1 MRVTTG
7 GLHMGEA
14 CRMISQTIS
23 HYKIVEKLGG
33 GGMGVVYKAT
43 DTRLHRFV
51 ALKFLPPDLTQDA
64 QALARFQREARA
76 ASALNHPNI
85 CTIYDIGEQDGQA
98 FIAMEY
104 LEGTTLKHL
113 IRGTPIDNERLLS
126 LAIDIAD
133 ALDAAHSE
141 GIVHRDIK
149 PANIFVTKRGTAK
162 ILDFGLAK
170 LTVATDGA
178 GKTMTVEATAVEE
191 TEHLTHPGSTVG
203 TAAYMSPEQ
212 AKGKQLDSRT
222 DLFSFGAVLYEM
234 GTGALPFRG
243 DTSATIFD
251 GILNRPPLRP
261 LRLNPD
267 LPPKLEEI
275 ISKALEKDRDLRYQV
290 ASEMRA
296 DLRRLKRE
304 TSSSGSGQA
313 ASGFAAEPAQGAA
326 SVSALAPPVGQSGS
340 SAASLP
346 SDSSAVIAVVR
357 QHKWVAMGIG
367 LAALI
372 VLAVAGYGVYSIFHT
387 GPVGFQTFS
396 IEQVTTSGKAALT
409 AISPDARYILTVM
422 NEKGLQ
428 SLWLR
433 NLPTSSDTQVM
444 APSPASY
451 KSLAFSPDGNYLYF
465 IKAVDATNTNFDLY
479 RAPVLGGTAQT
490 VVRGIDSDLTF
501 SPDGRRIAFARTNA
515 PEAGKYALMTVNL
528 DGTDEKIS
536 LAAAPASDVPSSVA
550 WSPGGGEI
558 AFRLLKPGKA
568 LGGIGLLNIGSS
580 KVDTFATFEDKLTLD
595 FKWLPEG
602 KGLLA
607 LYSQKGPDYFQRS
620 QIGFIPEGNGT
631 FQPITRDTNSYA
643 TLTLSSD
650 GKTLATVQT
659 KTSQNLY
666 LLRGASGQ
674 ASELSTVLPQGQSVN
689 WFDWTADGNLVFTD
703 FTRLLRTGI
712 DQAVPT
718 RLMGDA
724 NAAIVEAA
732 GCGSHYLTFSWAFH
746 EGTNSTNIWRA
757 NTDGTSPVKLT
768 AGKNDRGP
776 VCSADEKWVYYWNLE
791 LQQLWR
797 VPLNGSGKP
806 EMVPRSVVPRTFPA
820 GTGLSV
826 SPDGRLAYVLAT
838 VPTPEDPYPQYK
850 VALLNLSSA
859 DAPVQLMDADD
870 RISSGGL
877 SFAPDGKA
885 VAYPIRESGVDNLW
899 VQPIDGSPG
908 KQVTSFSGEQIFVF
922 HWSPDGKSLGLL
934 RGHTDSDVVLIKESA
949 Q

>member
-1 MRVTTG
+1 
-7 GLHMGEA
+7 
-14 CRMISQTIS
+14 MISQTIS

-51 ALKFLPPDLTQDA
+51 ALKFLPPDLTEDA

-113 IRGTPIDNERLLS
+113 IRGTPVDNERLLS

-149 PANIFVTKRGTAK
+149 PANIFVTKRGSAK

-170 LTVATDGA
+170 LTQVTDAA
-178 GKTMTVEATAVEE
+178 GKTMTVEATAAQD
-191 TEHLTHPGSTVG
+191 TDHLTHPGSTVG

-212 AKGKQLDSRT
+212 AKGKQLDART

-234 GTGALPFRG
+234 ATGALPFRG

-313 ASGFAAEPAQGAA
+313 ASGFAAEPGHSGAPVA
-326 SVSALAPPVGQSGS
+326 ATSATVPSPLATGSGS
-340 SAASLP
+340 SSATLP
-346 SDSSAVIAVVR
+346 SDSSAVIAVVK
-357 QHKWVAMGIG
+357 QHKWVVMSIG
-367 LAALI
+367 LAALV
-372 VLAVAGYGVYSIFHT
+372 VLAVAGFGVYSLFHT
-387 GPVGFQTFS
+387 APARFQTFS
-396 IEQVTTSGKAALT
+396 ITQVTTSGKAALT

-465 IKAVDATNTNFDLY
+465 IRAVDATNTNFDLY

-490 VVRGIDSDLTF
+490 VARGIDSDITF
-501 SPDGRRIAFARTNA
+501 SPDGKRIAFARANA

-528 DGTDEKIS
+528 DGAEEKIA
-536 LAAAPASDVPSSVA
+536 LAAAPASDVPTSVA
-550 WSPGGGEI
+550 WSPDGAEI
-558 AFRLLKPGKA
+558 AFRLLRPGKA
-568 LGGIGLLNIGSS
+568 LGGIGLLNLGSS
-580 KVDTFATFEDKLTLD
+580 KTDSFVTFDDRVTRD
-595 FKWLPEG
+595 FKWLPDRA
-602 KGLLA
+602 GLLA
-607 LYSQKGPDYFQRS
+607 LYSQKGPDYFQRA
-620 QIGFIPEGNGT
+620 QIGFVPEGKGE
-631 FQPITRDTNSYA
+631 FHPITRDTNGYA

-659 KTSQNLY
+659 KTSRNLY
-666 LLRGASGQ
+666 LQRLSNGQ
-674 ASELSTVLPQGQSVN
+674 AGELSSVLPQGQAVN
-689 WFDWTADGNLVFTD
+689 WFDWTQDGNVVFTD
-703 FTRLLRTGI
+703 FTRILRSGI
-712 DQAVPT
+712 GQAEPT
-718 RLMGDA
+718 RLVGDP
-724 NAAIVEAA
+724 NAAIVEVA
-732 GCGSHYLTFSWAFH
+732 GCGSHSLAFSWAFH
-746 EGTNSTNIWRA
+746 EGTNSTNIWRS
-757 NTDGTSPVKLT
+757 NGDGSSPTKLT
-768 AGKNDRGP
+768 DGKNDRGP
-776 VCSADEKWVYYWNLE
+776 VCSADDKWVYYWNLE

-797 VPLNGSGKP
+797 VALNGSGKP
-806 EMVPRSVVPRTFPA
+806 ELVPRSLVPRTVPA
-820 GTGLSV
+820 GTGLSL
-826 SPDGRLAYVLAT
+826 SPDGKFLAYMVAT
-838 VPTPEDPYPQYK
+838 VTTAEDPYPQYK
-850 VALLNLSSA
+850 VAFLNLLSA
-859 DAPVQLMDADD
+859 DAAPQLIDADE
-870 RISSGGL
+870 RISTIGL
-877 SFAPDGKA
+877 SFTPDGKA
-885 VAYPIRESGVDNLW
+885 VVYPIGESGVDNLW
-899 VQPIDGSPG
+899 VQPIDGAQG
-908 KQVTSFSGEQIFVF
+908 KQLTSFTAEQIFAF

-934 RGHTDSDVVLIKESA
+934 RGHTDSDVVLIKESV

>member
-1 MRVTTG
+1 
-7 GLHMGEA
+7 
-14 CRMISQTIS
+14 MINQTIS

-33 GGMGVVYKAT
+33 GGMGIVYKAT
-43 DTRLHRFV
+43 DTRLLRFV
-51 ALKFLPPDLTQDA
+51 ALKFLPPDLCRDA

-85 CTIYDIGEQDGQA
+85 CTIYDIGEHDGQA
-98 FIAMEY
+98 FIAMEF
-104 LEGTTLKHL
+104 LDGWTLKHS
-113 IRGTPIDNERLLS
+113 IRGAPMDNERLLS

-133 ALDAAHSE
+133 ALDAAHTE

-162 ILDFGLAK
+162 VLDFGLAK
-170 LTVATDGA
+170 LTPVTDA
-178 GKTMTVEATAVEE
+178 AEKTRTVEATAAENV
-191 TEHLTHPGSTVG
+191 EHLTNPGATVG

-234 GTGALPFRG
+234 ATGALPFRG

-304 TSSSGSGQA
+304 ASSSSTGQA
-313 ASGFAAEPAQGAA
+313 ASGFSPGPPDSNEAPLHTPAPSA
-326 SVSALAPPVGQSGS
+326 SP
-340 SAASLP
+340 P
-346 SDSSAVIAVVR
+346 SDSSAVIAVVK
-357 QHKWVAMGIG
+357 QHKWIVAAIG
-367 LAALI
+367 LAAVL
-372 VLAVAGYGVYSIFHT
+372 VLAVAGFGVYSMFRA
-387 GPVGFQTFS
+387 GPAHFQTFS
-396 IEQVTTSGKAALT
+396 ITQITASGKAALT

-433 NLPTSSDTQVM
+433 NLPTSSDTQVIP
-444 APSPASY
+444 PSPASY

-490 VVRGIDSDLTF
+490 VVRGIDSDITF
-501 SPDGRRIAFARTNA
+501 SPDGHRIAFARSNA
-515 PEAGKYALMTVNL
+515 PEAGKYGLITVNL
-528 DGTDEKIS
+528 DGTDEKVLQVAS
-536 LAAAPASDVPSSVA
+536 PASDTPASVA
-550 WSPGGGEI
+550 WSPDGKQL
-558 AFRLLKPGKA
+558 AYRLLRPGKS
-568 LGGIGLLNIGSS
+568 LGGIALFDLGTGQVEN
-580 KVDTFATFEDKLTLD
+580 FATFDDKLTLD
-595 FKWLPEG
+595 FKWLPDG
-602 KGLLA
+602 NGLLA

-620 QIGFIPEGNGT
+620 QIGFIPAGGSPLH
-631 FQPITRDTNSYA
+631 PITRDTNSYA
-643 TLTLSSD
+643 TLGLSTD

-659 KTSQNLY
+659 KTSENLY
-666 LLRGASGQ
+666 LLRGSD
-674 ASELSTVLPQGQSVN
+674 LTPVLPQGQSAY
-689 WFDWTADGNLVFTD
+689 WFDWTAEGNLIFTD
-703 FTRLLRTGI
+703 FTRLLRTSL

-718 RLMGDA
+718 RLLGDP
-724 NAAIVEAA
+724 NAAIVELA
-732 GCGSHYLTFSWAFH
+732 GCGSHYLVYSWAFH
-746 EGTNSTNIWRA
+746 EGTNSTNVWRA
-757 NTDGTSPVKLT
+757 NPDGTNPVKLT
-768 AGKNDRGP
+768 DGKNDRNP
-776 VCSADEKWVYYWNLE
+776 VCSADEKWAYYWNLE

-797 VPLNGSGKP
+797 VPVKGPGKS
-806 EMVPRSVVPRTFPA
+806 EMLPNSVVPRTFPA
-820 GTGLSV
+820 GIGLSI
-826 SPDGRLAYVLAT
+826 SPDGKFLAYVLAT

-850 VALLNLSSA
+850 VAFLDLSVA
-859 DAPVQLMDADD
+859 GATPQLVDADE

-877 SFAPDGKA
+877 SFAPDGGA
-885 VAYPIRESGVDNLW
+885 IAYPIRESGVDNLW
-899 VQPIDGSPG
+899 VQPMRGSQG
-908 KQVTSFSGEQIFVF
+908 KQVTSFTSEQIFAF
-922 HWSPDGKSLGLL
+922 RWSPDGKSLALL
-934 RGHTDSDVVLIKESA
+934 RGHTDSDVVLIRESV

>member
-1 MRVTTG
+1 
-7 GLHMGEA
+7 
-14 CRMISQTIS
+14 MISQTIS

-51 ALKFLPPDLTQDA
+51 ALKFLPPDLVQDA

-85 CTIYDIGEQDGQA
+85 CTIYDIGECDGQA

-126 LAIDIAD
+126 LAIDIAE

-170 LTVATDGA
+170 LTVAMDGA
-178 GKTMTVEATAVEE
+178 GKTLTVEATAAQD

-212 AKGKQLDSRT
+212 AKGKHLDSRT

-234 GTGALPFRG
+234 ATGTLPFRG

-267 LPPKLEEI
+267 MPPKLEEI

-304 TSSSGSGQA
+304 ITSSGTGQA
-313 ASGFAAEPAQGAA
+313 ASGFAADPAHSAA
-326 SVSALAPPVGQSGS
+326 QVSSAPAATPAAVKSGS
-340 SAASLP
+340 SSSPALP
-346 SDSSAVIAVVR
+346 SDSSAVIAVVK
-357 QHKWVAMGIG
+357 QHKWMVTG
-367 LAALI
+367 LAATALLI
-372 VLAVAGYGVYSIFHT
+372 LAVAGYGLYSLFRT
-387 GPVGFQTFS
+387 SRVRFQTFS
-396 IEQVTTSGKAALT
+396 ITQVTTAGKAALT

-444 APSPASY
+444 SPSPASY

-490 VVRGIDSDLTF
+490 VARGIDSDITF
-501 SPDGRRIAFARTNA
+501 SPDGRRIALARANA
-515 PEAGKYALMTVNL
+515 PEPGKYALITVNL
-528 DGTDEKIS
+528 DGTEEKVAMS
-536 LAAAPASDVPSSVA
+536 SAPASDVPTSVA
-550 WSPGGGEI
+550 WSPDGGEI
-558 AFRLLKPGKA
+558 AYRLLRPGTA
-568 LGGIGLLNIGSS
+568 LGGIGLLNIGNS
-580 KVDTFATFEDKLTLD
+580 KTDTYATFDDRVTRD
-595 FKWLPEG
+595 FKWLPDRA
-602 KGLLA
+602 GLLA
-607 LYSQKGPDYFQRS
+607 LYSQKGPDYFQRA
-620 QIGFIPEGNGT
+620 QIGYIPDGNGA
-631 FQPITRDTNSYA
+631 FHPITRDTNSYA
-643 TLTLSSD
+643 TLTLSAD

-659 KTSQNLY
+659 KTTLNLY
-666 LLRGASGQ
+666 LQHLANGQ
-674 ASELSTVLPQGQSVN
+674 AADLTTVLPQGQAVN
-689 WFDWTADGNLVFTD
+689 WFDWTQDGNVVFTD
-703 FTRLLRTGI
+703 FTRILRAGI
-712 DQAVPT
+712 GQSEPT
-718 RLMGDA
+718 RLVSDP
-724 NAAIVEAA
+724 NASIVEVT
-732 GCGSHYLTFSWAFH
+732 GCGTHSLAFSWAFH

-757 NTDGTSPVKLT
+757 NADGSSPTKLT
-768 AGKNDRGP
+768 DGKNDRGP
-776 VCSADEKWVYYWNLE
+776 VCSPDDKWVYYWNLE
-791 LQQLWR
+791 QQQLWR
-797 VPLNGSGKP
+797 APLNGTGKP
-806 EMVPRSVVPRTFPA
+806 ELVARSVVPRTIPA
-820 GTGLSV
+820 GTGLSL
-826 SPDGRLAYVLAT
+826 SPDGKFLAYMIAT
-838 VPTPEDPYPQYK
+838 VPTPDDPYPQYK
-850 VALLNLSSA
+850 VAFLNLASA
-859 DAPVQLMDADD
+859 DAAPQLIDADE
-870 RISSGGL
+870 RISSIGL
-877 SFAPDGKA
+877 SFTPDGKA

-899 VQPIDGSPG
+899 VQPIAGAG
-908 KQVTSFSGEQIFVF
+908 KQLTAFTSEQIFAF
-922 HWSPDGKSLGLL
+922 HWSPDGKGLGIL
-934 RGHTDSDVVLIKESA
+934 RGHTDSDVVLIKETA